1 MMSKSPV
8 LPKRFAKVVRP
19 QVAEITPY
27 LPGKPVSELQRELG
41 VKQVIK
47 LASNENPLG
56 CSPRATAAIQ
66 NHLTEMSRYPDGNA
80 FYLKQALS
88 KMLGVQP
95 ENLLIG
101 NGSNEVLELVARAF
115 AAEGDEIIYSQ
126 YAFIVY
132 ALSAQVVGATGV
144 EVPAKAYGHDLV
156 AMAEAITDKTKVI
169 YLANPNNP
177 TGTLFGRSEWEA
189 FMAQV
194 PDRVMVVLDEAY
206 LEYVEAEDYP
216 NGLDYLAQYPNLL
229 VTRTFSKAYGLAAL
243 RVGYLVGDSEVV
255 DYLNRIREPF
265 NVNHL
270 AMVAAESAL
279 LDQNFIQKSVEIN
292 SLGKRILQAFLDC
305 HHIPYIPSEG
315 NFLTIE
321 VGEYAQAINETL
333 LENGVIV
340 RPIANYGLHNHLRV
354 TIGNSSEMR
363 LLIRILREVFVL
375 FKLIEPVEK
384 SCDAMEDAFV
394 ESVQFLEKRL
404 EKEDDLLEKGKESV

>member
-1 MMSKSPV
+1 
-8 LPKRFAKVVRP
+8 
-19 QVAEITPY
+19 
-27 LPGKPVSELQRELG
+27 
-41 VKQVIK
+41 
-47 LASNENPLG
+47 
-56 CSPRATAAIQ
+56 
-66 NHLTEMSRYPDGNA
+66 
-80 FYLKQALS
+80 
-88 KMLGVQP
+88 
-95 ENLLIG
+95 
-101 NGSNEVLELVARAF
+101 
-115 AAEGDEIIYSQ
+115 
-126 YAFIVY
+126 
-132 ALSAQVVGATGV
+132 
-144 EVPAKAYGHDLV
+144 
-156 AMAEAITDKTKVI
+156 
-169 YLANPNNP
+169 
-177 TGTLFGRSEWEA
+177 
-189 FMAQV
+189 
-194 PDRVMVVLDEAY
+194 VLDEAY

-243 RVGYLVGDSEVV
+243 RIGYLVGNPEVV

-305 HHIPYIPSEG
+305 HRIPYIPSEG

>member
-1 MMSKSPV
+1 MMSKSPA
-8 LPKRFAKVVRP
+8 LPKFFAHVVRP

-56 CSPRATAAIQ
+56 CSPSATAAIQ
-66 NHLTEMSRYPDGNA
+66 NNLTELSRYPDGNA

-88 KMLGVQP
+88 KTLGVQP
-95 ENLLIG
+95 ENLVIG
-101 NGSNEVLELVARAF
+101 NGSNEVLELVARSF

-132 ALSAQVVGATGV
+132 ALSAQVVGATGI

-156 AMAEAITDKTKVI
+156 AMAEAISDKTKVI

-194 PDRVMVVLDEAY
+194 PERVMVVLDEAY

-243 RVGYLVGDSEVV
+243 RIGYLVGNLEVV

-265 NVNHL
+265 NVNNL
-270 AMVAAESAL
+270 AMVAAEFAL
-279 LDQNFIQKSVEIN
+279 QDQHFIQKAVELN
-292 SLGKRILQAFLDC
+292 RQGKAILIEFLNTYQ
-305 HHIPYIPSEG
+305 IPYIPSEG
-315 NFLTIE
+315 NFVTIE
-321 VGEYAQAINETL
+321 VGDKAAAINETL
-333 LENGVIV
+333 LKHGVIV
-340 RPIANYGLHNHLRV
+340 RPIANYGLPHHLRIS
-354 TIGNSSEMR
+354 IGTASEMR
-363 LLIRILREVFVL
+363 QLISILREVLLSMQVI
-375 FKLIEPVEK
+375 KPVEQ
-384 SCDAMEDAFV
+384 
-394 ESVQFLEKRL
+394 ESVEQNDNLVEKLSRA
-404 EKEDDLLEKGKESV
+404 ERNV